1 MSDKHVGQ
9 RIAIAHLIARSSP
22 CPRAQVGA
30 VIFHPESW
38 AIVSDGYNGP
48 PRGGGHLCGGD
59 VCHRTERGVAS
70 GERCEV
76 GCHHAETN
84 ALMNALR
91 HGAAT
96 LDAWMVTTRAPCL
109 MCAKAVHHAGIT
121 RVYCPPEEEGD
132 GGEGGGDGVKYLKR
146 HKVEVITFSG

>member
-1 MSDKHVGQ
+1 M
-9 RIAIAHLIARSSP
+9 
-22 CPRAQVGA
+22 
-30 VIFHPESW
+30 
-38 AIVSDGYNGP
+38 
-48 PRGGGHLCGGD
+48 
-59 VCHRTERGVAS
+59 
-70 GERCEV
+70 

-96 LDAWMVTTRAPCL
+96 LGAWMVTTRPPCL

-121 RVYCPPEEEGD
+121 RVYCPPEEEGV
-132 GGEGGGDGVKYLKR
+132 GEGDGVKYLKR